1 MSYRSLV
8 RTICVLWWML
18 AGGALA
24 AVTDPGKTAIDFLE
38 KVRAGTIN
46 LEPGGDTALTE
57 HASATKREQISRRL
71 KRMVMD
77 LGSDPL
83 EVGAVRLD
91 GDLAAVLVRKS
102 GSYDPSRNQI
112 FPVAVVK
119 RGETWAAAPVPA
131 SFENTGFR
139 YATAQRERRAALQN
153 WMLREQVLQLAILR
167 EQSLIKMRQI
177 IETSLPLSTLR
188 KLGSLQTGE
197 HFLAACEQRKL
208 PEILAL
214 LGGHANPLPDDWSR
228 RITAAESAVSSL
240 ETESQWRLLMATDVL
255 RAIVHNEEDDSQA
268 LVSVACLD
276 AASSDAQK
284 SGPCIK
290 LVHLE
295 LSKSPG
301 GLWRIDLPEI
311 FYDPQSAE
319 IEEDDEVIQDSELL
333 NHFPAKLAKLHPP
346 VPEATAEAAFE
357 RLRERLQAHE
367 LVDLVRMI
375 RPDSDGESARKN
387 LLTATRL
394 WQSIQD
400 PAGGQHIMPLAQRS
414 EVGKATAIWQFFSP
428 RAPDRLKL
436 VTISIEQSPAGWSW
450 VPNGQEPSSDE
461 ELAWIDEQTTHWQEN
476 WRTPL
481 FAESI
486 TLEALPD
493 GGAPEEEQARA
504 VVEAWLHAIAKGD
517 LVAALRL
524 TARLKLPDSQTTVLR
539 NLGYEMIGSPKNV
552 EPTAITG
559 TYSGKIWT
567 AVAVSTMQDGK
578 AAQPLYPVVSTPSG
592 PRILAEVDL
601 FASQSRSRD
610 FLNKNALARLD
621 AFPPAADEL
630 REMLNKHQKDG
641 K

>member
-1 MSYRSLV
+1 MASPV

-18 AGGALA
+18 AGCALA
-24 AVTDPGKTAIDFLE
+24 AATDPGKTAIEFLE

-57 HASATKREQISRRL
+57 HTSDSKREQISRRL

-77 LGSDPL
+77 LGSEPL
-83 EVGAVRLD
+83 EVGATRLD

-112 FPVAVVK
+112 FPVAMVK

-131 SFENTGFR
+131 SFENTGFG

-153 WMLREQVLQLAILR
+153 WMLREQVLQLAVLR
-167 EQSLIKMRQI
+167 EQSLAKMRQI
-177 IETSLPLSTLR
+177 IEASLPLSTLS
-188 KLGSLQTGE
+188 KLGSLQTSE
-197 HFLAACEQRKL
+197 RFLTACEQHKL

-240 ETESQWRLLMATDVL
+240 ETHPQWRLLMANDVL
-255 RAIVHNEEDDSQA
+255 RAIVHDEEDDSQA

-276 AASSDAQK
+276 ASSSDAQK
-284 SGPCIK
+284 NGPRIE

-301 GLWRIDLPEI
+301 GLWRIDLPEN
-311 FYDPQSAE
+311 FYNPRFAE
-319 IEEDDEVIQDSELL
+319 IEGEEEEIHDSELL
-333 NHFPAKLAKLHPP
+333 DAFPAKLAKLYPP

-357 RLRERLQAHE
+357 RLRERLQAQE
-367 LVDLVRMI
+367 LVNLVRMI
-375 RPDSDGESARKN
+375 RPESDGESARKN

-394 WQSIQD
+394 WQSIHD
-400 PAGGQHIMPLAQRS
+400 PAGGQHVIPLVNRIAD
-414 EVGKATAIWQFFSP
+414 GKATAIWQFFSP
-428 RAPDRLKL
+428 RDPDRLKL
-436 VTISIEQSPAGWSW
+436 VTISIEQSPAGWLW
-450 VPNGQEPSSDE
+450 VPNVQEPSSDDE
-461 ELAWIDEQTTHWQEN
+461 SAWIDEQTTHWQEN

-481 FAESI
+481 FAESVM
-486 TLEALPD
+486 LEDLPD
-493 GGAPEEEQARA
+493 DGAPEENQARA
-504 VVEAWLHAIAKGD
+504 VVEAWLQAIAKSD

-539 NLGYEMIGSPKNV
+539 NLGYEMAGSPRSSK
-552 EPTAITG
+552 PAAITG
-559 TYSGKIWT
+559 VHSGKIWT
-567 AVAVSTMQDGK
+567 AVAVSTFQDDK
-578 AAQPLYPVVSTPSG
+578 PALPLYPVVSTPSG

-601 FASQSRSRD
+601 FASQIRSRE
-610 FLNKNALARLD
+610 FLNKNALTRLD
-621 AFPPAADEL
+621 AFPPAVADEL
-630 REMLNKHQKDG
+630 REMLKRHQSKTD
-641 K
+641 